1 MPYPPAPLLSLLL
14 THAAA
19 GAQSCLTQLSW
30 EGTMQELHCKQ
41 EERHVGMTLL
51 VMMRA
56 LSASMMPRLLHL
68 RISFQAYVECLHPKC
83 THSCIQVHS
92 FRCMLRK
99 NCKCSRKAKGFQR
112 CLASLYPLLG
122 DNSCPIF
129 FRVLF
134 CPRKQLSLQTTSLA
148 SQPCQIGL
156 VINKLYA

>member
-56 LSASMMPRLLHL
+56 LSASMMP
-68 RISFQAYVECLHPKC
+68 
-83 THSCIQVHS
+83 
-92 FRCMLRK
+92 
-99 NCKCSRKAKGFQR
+99 
-112 CLASLYPLLG
+112 
-122 DNSCPIF
+122 
-129 FRVLF
+129 
-134 CPRKQLSLQTTSLA
+134 
-148 SQPCQIGL
+148 
-156 VINKLYA
+156 